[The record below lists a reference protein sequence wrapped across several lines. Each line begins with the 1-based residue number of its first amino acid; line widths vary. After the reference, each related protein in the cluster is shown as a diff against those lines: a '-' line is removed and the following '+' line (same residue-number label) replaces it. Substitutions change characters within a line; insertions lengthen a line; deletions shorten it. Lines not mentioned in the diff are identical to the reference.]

1 MIEELN
7 FLFSLTLMNFKLHL
21 NGHMLLV
28 TTIMDSTGLDTGDL
42 AMNRT
47 AKSSCSLEA
56 YILVR
61 GEWV

>member
-1 MIEELN
+1 
-7 FLFSLTLMNFKLHL
+7 
-21 NGHMLLV
+21 MLLV
-28 TTIMDSTGLDTGDL
+28 TTILDSTGLDTRDL